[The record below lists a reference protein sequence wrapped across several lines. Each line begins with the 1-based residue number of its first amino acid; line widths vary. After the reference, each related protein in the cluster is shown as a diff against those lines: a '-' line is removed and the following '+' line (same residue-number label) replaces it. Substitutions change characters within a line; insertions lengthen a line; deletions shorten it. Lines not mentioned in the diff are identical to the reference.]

1 MTTEKHK
8 TPRTNALEA
17 TRRALQAARTPAYGD
32 ALRLCR
38 QLEMELHQARTEVAA
53 LHAQLPREDAFYKL
67 GGQMDDVVPGHV
79 LQETRPVVWCHFEQK
94 WVE

>member
-1 MTTEKHK
+1 MTKEKHK

-17 TRRALQAARTPAYGD
+17 TRRALQSVRTPAYGD

-38 QLEMELHQARTEVAA
+38 QLEMELHQARTEAEA
-53 LHAQLPREDAFYKL
+53 LRARLPRDDGFYML

-79 LQETRPVVWCHFEQK
+79 LKEARPVVWCHFEQK